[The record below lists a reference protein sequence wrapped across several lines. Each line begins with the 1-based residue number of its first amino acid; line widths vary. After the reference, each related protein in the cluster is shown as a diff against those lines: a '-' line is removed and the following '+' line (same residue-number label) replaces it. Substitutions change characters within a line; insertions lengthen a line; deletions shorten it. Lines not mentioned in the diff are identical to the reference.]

1 MIKMMVDVK
10 NVLNDDEIFA
20 DSVDTV
26 EKRVLSRIVTRMS
39 KECN

>member
-1 MIKMMVDVK
+1 MVKMMVDVE

-26 EKRVLSRIVTRMS
+26 KKRMLSRIVTRMS